1 MPEVDRSGLWPLYG
15 WFSGL
20 TCAAGVFGSISTG
33 TFMTAMS
40 MYYDLSR
47 LEYDTFVAAGVAQ
60 KFYKWLSAYYIT
72 YAVEFLCSCV
82 AKLFVLDRLADFG
95 SRETGG
101 ISNLFSG
108 MGRFVFRAIIACN
121 VLGICSNVLAAA
133 FSIEASKLNYQAV
146 DLLNRR
152 DTDQYAAYNST
163 ILLANNSFIRAEMS
177 SSIQEFLEVLMLL
190 LIVVSFVAVGV
201 SSVRRVDFSL
211 RDANVGASGMRLRR
225 QILVTVVFLFVTL
238 LLRTVYSFIK
248 ALGEAAN
255 FWHDWK
261 TQDKTNSDPC
271 GNDWCDPRCSND
283 LMQMSTWFAFTP
295 EFTMII
301 LLLSSPLALLV
312 ALWGM
317 TSERMLQRMRIV
329 GAGESSMPVRY
340 GGSLLKRPQGGA
352 F

>member
-1 MPEVDRSGLWPLYG
+1 MPEDDRSGLWPLYG

-33 TFMTAMS
+33 TLMTAMS
-40 MYYDLSR
+40 KYYELSR
-47 LEYDTFVAAGVAQ
+47 YPYDTDYTVGSAEAAQVL
-60 KFYKWLSAYYIT
+60 FYIWLSAYYIT
-72 YAVEFLCSCV
+72 YAVEFLCSSM
-82 AKLFVLDRLADFG
+82 AKLIVLDRLADFG

-108 MGRFVFRAIIACN
+108 MGRYVFRTIIACN
-121 VLGICSNVLAAA
+121 VLGICGNVVAAG
-133 FSIEASKLNYQAV
+133 FSVQASKLNYQAV
-146 DLLNRR
+146 HAFKLDNVSDAGIRYTKESER
-152 DTDQYAAYNST
+152 
-163 ILLANNSFIRAEMS
+163 SFFNAEIC

-190 LIVVSFVAVGV
+190 LIVISFVTVGV

-211 RDANVGASGMRLRR
+211 RAANVGASGRRLRR

-238 LLRTVYSFIK
+238 LLRTVHSFIK
-248 ALGEAAN
+248 ALGDAAGIVHN
-255 FWHDWK
+255 TDDCPFI
-261 TQDKTNSDPC
+261 
-271 GNDWCDPRCSND
+271 GCDPNCFRD
-283 LMQMSTWFAFTP
+283 LEQMSTWFYFTP

-340 GGSLLKRPQGGA
+340 GGSLLKRPPGRA
-352 F
+352 V

>member
-1 MPEVDRSGLWPLYG
+1 MPEDDRSGLWPLYG

-33 TFMTAMS
+33 TLMTAMS
-40 MYYDLSR
+40 TLYKISLIHYEPKD
-47 LEYDTFVAAGVAQ
+47 AAALDQV
-60 KFYKWLSAYYIT
+60 FYKWLSAYFIT
-72 YAVEFLCSCV
+72 YAVEFLCSSV

-121 VLGICSNVLAAA
+121 VLGICGNVLAAA
-133 FSIEASKLNYQAV
+133 FSISASKLSYQA
-146 DLLNRR
+146 
-152 DTDQYAAYNST
+152 AAVNDAALYNST
-163 ILLANNSFIRAEMS
+163 IIFANEQFIRAELC

-190 LIVVSFVAVGV
+190 LIVISFVAVGV

-238 LLRTVYSFIK
+238 LLRTVHSFIK
-248 ALGEAAN
+248 ALGDAAEFIN
-255 FWHDWK
+255 DLK
-261 TQDKTNSDPC
+261 TSDDVDIYLC
-271 GNDWCDPRCSND
+271 GIDWCDPACNTD
-283 LMQMSTWFAFTP
+283 LMLMSTWFDFTP

-301 LLLSSPLALLV
+301 LLLSAPLALLV

-317 TSERMLQRMRIV
+317 TSERMLQRMRNM
-329 GAGESSMPVRY
+329 GAGETCMPVRY

-352 F
+352 V